1 MNAIQ
6 LNSKF
11 CLTPNQCYDVKT
23 EVPIWLIIILAGS
36 TIFLIKEI
44 YNSIT
49 N

>member
-1 MNAIQ
+1 MKNFE

-11 CLTPNQCYDVKT
+11 CLTPGQCYGVKT
-23 EVPIWLIIILAGS
+23 EVPLWLTFILAGA

-44 YNSIT
+44 YNSIS